1 MSIKPLVIGVTMG
14 DPAGIG
20 PEITTALLAER
31 VHEKEV
37 RAVLIGC
44 AKTVEETARR
54 KGLNVSI
61 RRHEVLK
68 RNELRSGGIDV
79 YDPDVFDGTLVQP
92 GDITFYYSYS
102 INRRLQGGKKR
113 QSFEKNSLSSPK
125 PFCAWSSQSSLSC
138 RST

>member
-20 PEITTALLAER
+20 PEISTALLAER
-31 VHEKEV
+31 IDEKEV

-44 AKTVEETARR
+44 AKMVEETARR

-68 RNELRSGGIDV
+68 RGELRSGVIDV
-79 YDPDVFDGTLVQP
+79 YDPDIFDATLVQP
-92 GDITFYYSYS
+92 GDISKEAGRG
-102 INRRLQGGKKR
+102 INALQ
-113 QSFEKNSLSSPK
+113 
-125 PFCAWSSQSSLSC
+125 
-138 RST
+138 STRC

>member
-92 GDITFYYSYS
+92 GDISNEAGEASMLY
-102 INRRLQGGKKR
+102 NRQGAELAMAEEIDG
-113 QSFEKNSLSSPK
+113 LVTSPVTASAK
-125 PFCAWSSQSSLSC
+125 MAA
-138 RST
+138 